1 MNANQIH
8 VVTMAFASIY
18 SMISNASASQHIMD
32 RIVKLTSVILIR
44 ATLYLSKAFV
54 KILDHTLSAIVKL
67 DSKAIFA
74 KLIST
79 NVHLIHAI
87 QSPTNQNVSTV

>member
-8 VVTMAFASIY
+8 VVTMAFASTY

-54 KILDHTLSAIVKL
+54 KILDHTLSAIAKL
-67 DSKAIFA
+67 DSRVIFA

-87 QSPTNQNVSTV
+87 RSPTSPNVSMV